1 MPGLSVNWVWTNAG
15 FMLPAPS
22 QPLLAHYSLA
32 FSTLF
37 NQTQAINL
45 AWKGL
50 HPQPPNQPP
59 LILYFVGGKSKFPRF
74 RSTPISNS
82 FCQLEKKTLKKTFD
96 FFSSTW
102 GKIWKLLAFQGNR
115 ILKNNNNN
123 KNPPTS
129 LALCNSI
136 LSSSFN
142 LLWQNNRPGRSR
154 RETVVGIYLC
164 CLQNFWFL
172 GSTQYDYY

>member
-1 MPGLSVNWVWTNAG
+1 MPRKVHVLELVCKLYATWVPGPSRCLVYLLNWVWTNAG
-15 FMLPAPS
+15 LMLHTPS

-45 AWKGL
+45 AWKEL
-50 HPQPPNQPP
+50 PPPPPDQPP

-82 FCQLEKKTLKKTFD
+82 FCQLEKNTLKKTFD

-115 ILKNNNNN
+115 ILK
-123 KNPPTS
+123 KQQQQKPTH
-129 LALCNSI
+129 
-136 LSSSFN
+136 
-142 LLWQNNRPGRSR
+142 QPG
-154 RETVVGIYLC
+154 
-164 CLQNFWFL
+164 FM
-172 GSTQYDYY
+172 